1 MKEIGKTILETRKVK
16 GITQEELADLAKVNL
31 RTIQR
36 LENNKNIPRGKTLQL
51 VCDVLEISPNDFTFE
66 KTKFKLDI
74 EKTFNVFFF
83 VTINIVLVTI
93 IGFLTI
99 DSDANFN
106 SRFGGFLLSFL
117 IPVFIIQITKQLTNK
132 ERFIKFGLAYLAYL
146 IVTIVILGIPKVFFS
161 GLLPCLLISIFTLYY
176 GSKIIKQTETN
187 KPETI

>member
-1 MKEIGKTILETRKVK
+1 MLEPLGRA
-16 GITQEELADLAKVNL
+16 I
-31 RTIQR
+31 
-36 LENNKNIPRGKTLQL
+36 
-51 VCDVLEISPNDFTFE
+51 FE

-117 IPVFIIQITKQLTNK
+117 KVEYWNLVFN
-132 ERFIKFGLAYLAYL
+132 IKRLQ
-146 IVTIVILGIPKVFFS
+146 S
-161 GLLPCLLISIFTLYY
+161 
-176 GSKIIKQTETN
+176 
-187 KPETI
+187 